1 MVNHKMLQLGKQ
13 GNPICDLADYA
24 RKRKQEIGENNVYDF
39 SMGNPSVPSP
49 KIVADSLIDILNS
62 NEPTKIHS
70 YTTEAGYEYVRK
82 EIVKYTNN
90 KYHTS
95 LDHSLMYLTVGASSA
110 LAITFN
116 ALLNEGDEVIIFAP
130 YFPDYIGYITNTKA
144 KVVVN
149 KSVPPYFHPNYEELE
164 KQITSNTKIVLINYP
179 NNPSGA
185 ILSEEEIIKL
195 ANILDKKQKE
205 YNHPIILF
213 SDEPYR
219 ELVFDNEDV
228 PYITNYYDNS
238 LVCYSYSK
246 SLSLPGE
253 RIGYIV
259 INPKC
264 ENVNDV
270 YTSIVASGRALGYV
284 CAPSLFQHL
293 IPKCLGY
300 TSNFELYKENR
311 EILFNELKNIGYEL
325 EKPQGA
331 FYLFMKSLE
340 ADSMKFVEHAKE
352 YELIMVPGDS
362 FGYPGYVRISFCVSK
377 DTIVNSI
384 NSFKKLY
391 ESYK

>member
-1 MVNHKMLQLGKQ
+1 MVNHKMLQLGQQ

-185 ILSEEEIIKL
+185 ILSEDEIVKL

-331 FYLFMKSLE
+331 FYIFMKSLE
-340 ADSMKFVEHAKE
+340 SDSMKFVEHAKE